1 MTKQEFLSEMK
12 SRGAIML
19 PTATDRSL
27 ELAQSA
33 LQQMRAAMLP
43 MDLLDMYRHDAGG
56 IILGDANIFGPVE
69 QDRPAAL
76 YAVPGIVQINRDIN
90 GIASMRGRMIFGRN
104 ALFWFGCDAFGN
116 AYMLDNLTLA
126 PLRKYEDVF
135 RAMTDCLAV
144 GKI

>member
-1 MTKQEFLSEMK
+1 MTKIEFLSEMK

-19 PTATDRSL
+19 PCASDRAL

-33 LQQMRAAMLP
+33 LQQMRAAMMP

-56 IILGDANIFGPVE
+56 ILLGDANIFGAQE
-69 QDRPAAL
+69 QDRPAAM
-76 YAVPGIVQINRDIN
+76 YAVPGIVQVNRELG
-90 GIASMRGRMIFGRN
+90 GIGGMRGRCIFGRN

-126 PLRKYEDVF
+126 PLRKYEDIF